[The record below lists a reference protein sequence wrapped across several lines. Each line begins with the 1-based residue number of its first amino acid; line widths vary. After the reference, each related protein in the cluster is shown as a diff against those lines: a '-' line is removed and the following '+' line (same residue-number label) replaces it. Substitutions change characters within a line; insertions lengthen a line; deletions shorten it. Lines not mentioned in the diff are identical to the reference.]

1 MSLIQSRRERAR
13 EWKGSAATSSRP
25 GCQYGEERKRIV
37 VGPWAVWASELLLQ
51 AGVLEGLSQ
60 RLKPNAACA
69 VNVEASAGGCADGQ
83 GRERDSNKERSK
95 MRCLVIVQTV

>member
-1 MSLIQSRRERAR
+1 VSGKGPRQHPRGQAVSMERS
-13 EWKGSAATSSRP
+13 G
-25 GCQYGEERKRIV
+25 KRIV

-95 MRCLVIVQTV
+95 MRCLVIVRTV

>member
-1 MSLIQSRRERAR
+1 MERS
-13 EWKGSAATSSRP
+13 G
-25 GCQYGEERKRIV
+25 KRIV

-69 VNVEASAGGCADGQ
+69 VNVEASAGCCTDGDA
-83 GRERDSNKERSK
+83 RRDGNKERSK
-95 MRCLVIVQTV
+95 TRCLGIVRTV